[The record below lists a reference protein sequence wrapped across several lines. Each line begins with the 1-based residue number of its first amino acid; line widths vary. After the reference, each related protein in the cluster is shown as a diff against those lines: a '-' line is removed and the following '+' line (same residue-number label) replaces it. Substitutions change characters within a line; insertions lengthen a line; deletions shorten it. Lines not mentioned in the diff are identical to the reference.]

1 MHFEG
6 HFFYLEA
13 FSEPF
18 CLFNLV
24 NFAHIHHSES
34 VWNIRFQIGH
44 WTLDIGHLFFADS
57 HIEIDK
63 GKLLLGHLR

>member
-1 MHFEG
+1 MHFRY
-6 HFFYLEA
+6 HFFDLEA

-18 CLFNLV
+18 GLFYLV
-24 NFAHIHHSES
+24 DFSHIHHSES

-57 HIEIDK
+57 HIEIDE
-63 GKLLLGHLR
+63 GEFVFRHLR